1 MWRSMW
7 PTISAS
13 LPSTMQA
20 VVPGACPG
28 AADESPVDGTD
39 AQDGWFNLI
48 SPVAVGGP
56 NGSLSLSIRATG
68 PKPITPMQA
77 VRIAGAVRRNA
88 GLRPRGAPRLAA
100 RLDTGLVRRVE
111 PGGDAI
117 AGADVGRMAAC
128 GPGRLR
134 ERQGIRRGCAGTPVP
149 AEPAMRPPIDGRQSR
164 PGLAVG
170 GEPENPYG
178 DRVHGQQPE
187 VHCPEPGPAR
197 ADRVRRRGL

>member
-88 GLRPRGAPRLAA
+88 GLRQRGAPRLAA
-100 RLDTGLVRRVE
+100 RLDTGLLRRVE

-117 AGADVGRMAAC
+117 AGSDVVRMAAF
-128 GPGRLR
+128 GPGRLLVR
-134 ERQGIRRGCAGTPVP
+134 PELWRGRSGSQVI
-149 AEPAMRPPIDGRQSR
+149 AEQ
-164 PGLAVG
+164 V
-170 GEPENPYG
+170 
-178 DRVHGQQPE
+178 
-187 VHCPEPGPAR
+187 
-197 ADRVRRRGL
+197 